1 MSRIDMNGVLGLF
14 YRLSINLANKNRQG
28 RNLTLISDREI
39 LMNFRQA
46 DDSLIATDSSITF
59 ENANMEAVQILNFV
73 KLEVTPTDIL
83 YEFDKLEVSNNT
95 DNEVLEFSD
104 LTNFLEVFTKEVN
117 TDYTFNFTT
126 KLKVVTP

>member
-1 MSRIDMNGVLGLF
+1 MSRIDMNGILGLF

-46 DDSLIATDSSITF
+46 DDSLIATDSSMTF
-59 ENANMEAVQILNFV
+59 EKANMEAVQILNFV
-73 KLEVTPTDIL
+73 KLEVTPTDVL
-83 YEFDKLEVSNNT
+83 YEFDKLEVSNNI

-104 LTNFLEVFTKEVN
+104 LSKFLEVFTKEVN
-117 TDYTFNFTT
+117 ADYTFNFTT